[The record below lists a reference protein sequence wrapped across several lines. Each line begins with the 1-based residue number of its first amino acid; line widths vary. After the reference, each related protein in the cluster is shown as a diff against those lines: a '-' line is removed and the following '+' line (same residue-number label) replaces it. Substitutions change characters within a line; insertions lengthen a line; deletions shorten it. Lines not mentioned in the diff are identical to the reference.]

1 VTPDIALIFSILAVA
16 VVLLITEWIPMEVT
30 ALLSLGAV
38 ALTGLVSPVEALSG
52 FSNPA
57 VVTVWAV
64 FILSGGLTRTGVAN
78 VIGNFVLRMAG
89 SSETRM
95 IVVIM
100 VTAGVMSA
108 IMNNVAVAA
117 LMLPVVMDI
126 ARHTGI
132 TPSRLLM
139 PLAYGSLLGGLTTQI
154 GTPPN
159 ILVSDALR
167 DEGLKSFTFFDFTP
181 VGLIIMFSGI
191 AFMVLIGRHL
201 LPQRDVVK
209 ESAEVKDVDRGAQYD
224 LQEGLFNIRIPA
236 DSILVNKTL
245 AESRIGSALGWNV
258 ISIIRSN
265 HSRQIPG
272 PAITLQA
279 GDRLTIEGRIENLNE
294 LKNWRELIIEE
305 GGIDINEPYS
315 AEIKISEIVLP
326 GNSRFI
332 GKTLNSI
339 GFRDRFGANVLA
351 IRRNDM
357 IKRTNLQ
364 DKALQRGDMLLI
376 AGHHERL
383 EEIENM
389 SAFDQFRYISR
400 SELTDV
406 YHLHER
412 LMVMQIPPDSG
423 LIGKSLKE
431 SRLGDALGSRVLGIL
446 RGIDPIIMPEPWETL
461 QENDRLVVE
470 GRLSDFE
477 ILQGLEN
484 LEIDRRTRPEINEL
498 VSGNIV
504 LEEAILSPHTTLAGK
519 TLRQLNFRDKYG
531 LSVLAI
537 WRRGQAFRSNLR
549 DTELR
554 FGDALLLLGP
564 LEKLQMLG
572 REPDF
577 IVLTE
582 TAQEELRLNKMKISI
597 LIMAAVLL
605 PVILG
610 WVPIYIAAVI
620 GAAVMVLCGCL
631 TMEEAYR
638 QIEWKAVFLI
648 AGMLPMGIALEQTG
662 AAKLIAEGVVALV
675 GPFGPHAVMLGLVA
689 LTFLATCFVPT
700 AALVV
705 LMAPIVLSTSTNMG
719 LSPHAFMMAIA
730 MAASASFMTPISHPA
745 NILVMGPGGYR
756 FMDYIKLGGL
766 LTLVIMAIIIM
777 VLPVFWPLTPA

>member
-1 VTPDIALIFSILAVA
+1 MTPDTALIFSILAVA
-16 VVLLITEWIPMEVT
+16 VVFLISEWIPLEVT

-57 VVTVWAV
+57 VVTIWAV

-78 VIGNFVLRMAG
+78 IIGNFVLRLAG

-132 TPSRLLM
+132 APSRLLM

-159 ILVSDALR
+159 ILVSDAMR
-167 DEGLKSFTFFDFTP
+167 DEGLAAFTFFDFTP

-201 LPQRDVVK
+201 LPRRDVVK
-209 ESAEVKDVDRGAQYD
+209 ESSEANDVDWEAQYD
-224 LQEGLFNIRIPA
+224 LQERLFNIRIPA
-236 DSILVNKTL
+236 DSILVNKPL
-245 AESRIGSALGWNV
+245 SESRLGSALGWNV
-258 ISIIRSN
+258 ISIIRKDQ
-265 HSRQIPG
+265 SRLVPG
-272 PAITLQA
+272 PTVTLQSQ
-279 GDRLTIEGRIENLNE
+279 DRLTVEGRIENLKE
-294 LKNWRELIIEE
+294 LKNWRQLILEAD
-305 GGIDINEPYS
+305 GIDIEEPYS
-315 AEIKISEIVLP
+315 AEIKIGEVILP
-326 GNSRFI
+326 GSSRLI
-332 GKTLNSI
+332 GKTLNTI
-339 GFRDRFGANVLA
+339 GFRGRFGANVLA
-351 IRRNDM
+351 IRRND
-357 IKRTNLQ
+357 IVNRTNLQ
-364 DKALQRGDMLLI
+364 DKLLKRGDVLLL
-376 AGHHERL
+376 AGHHEGLDKLKR
-383 EEIENM
+383 M
-389 SAFDQFRYISR
+389 SEFDQFRYVPR

-412 LMVMQIPPDSG
+412 LMVMRVSQNSD

-446 RGIDPIIMPEPWETL
+446 RGDNPILMPEPMETL
-461 QENDRLVVE
+461 QEQDKLVVE

-477 ILQGLEN
+477 ILHGLEK
-484 LEIDRRTRPEINEL
+484 LEIDRRTRPDMHEL
-498 VSGNIV
+498 VSGNIG

-537 WRRGQAFRSNLR
+537 WRRGQAYRSNLR
-549 DTELR
+549 DTALQ

-564 LEKLQMLG
+564 REKLQLLG

-582 TAQEELRLNKMKISI
+582 TAQEELRLEKMKISI
-597 LIMAAVLL
+597 LIMATILL

-610 WVPIYIAAVI
+610 WVPIYIAAVV
-620 GAAVMVLCGCL
+620 GAALMVLSGCL

-648 AGMLPMGIALEQTG
+648 AGMLPLGTALDQTG
-662 AAKLIAEGVVALV
+662 AAKLIAEGVVGLV
-675 GPFGPHAVMLGLVA
+675 GPFGPHAVMAGLVA

-705 LMAPIVLSTSTNMG
+705 LIAPIVLSTSANMG
-719 LSPHAFMMAIA
+719 LSPHTFMMAIA

-756 FMDYIKLGGL
+756 FLDYLKIGGL
-766 LTLVIMAIIIM
+766 LTIVILAIIIV
-777 VLPVFWPLTPA
+777 VLPIFWPLS